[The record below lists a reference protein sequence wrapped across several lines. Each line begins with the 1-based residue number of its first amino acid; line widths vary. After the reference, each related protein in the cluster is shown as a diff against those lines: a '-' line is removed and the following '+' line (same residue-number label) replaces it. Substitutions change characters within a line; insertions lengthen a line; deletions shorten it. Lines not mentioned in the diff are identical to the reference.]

1 MHLQVCG
8 GEEKWRNTR
17 VRSLAS
23 PRRAGSGVAWR
34 GEAMGM
40 GARCACE

>member
-8 GEEKWRNTR
+8 VEEKVRNTR

-23 PRRAGSGVAWR
+23 PPLTGVGGVGR
-34 GEAMGM
+34 GEATGV
-40 GARCACE
+40 GARRVRE

>member
-1 MHLQVCG
+1 MHLQVRG

-23 PRRAGSGVAWR
+23 RWAWAHDVR
-34 GEAMGM
+34 VNSPQKFG
-40 GARCACE
+40 